1 MLQLLLSYSPENLQT
16 VYLEAKAN
24 YENKKA
30 YKSTAGER
38 TYRDNINHTFDLNSA
53 LDDDY
58 YDYDFIEITLR
69 RVLKPFKISYIPL
82 DIYKT
87 DYTFYK
93 LSGMIGKQSKIVK
106 SIMPRKLELD
116 LINLNLIE
124 YKQEDIDTKKPY
136 RIISL
141 HSIVQVEEIPQR
153 WYMSRHKSYWQI
165 VQLNSKYIVCNDN
178 KEVCTFW
185 VKMMNGKSFD
195 DNNSY
200 INPSV

>member
-1 MLQLLLSYSPENLQT
+1 M
-16 VYLEAKAN
+16 
-24 YENKKA
+24 
-30 YKSTAGER
+30 
-38 TYRDNINHTFDLNSA
+38 NSA

-58 YDYDFIEITLR
+58 FDYDFTEITLR

-87 DYTFYK
+87 DYTLYK

-124 YKQEDIDTKKPY
+124 YKQEDIVTKKPY

-153 WYMSRHKSYWQI
+153 WYMSRHKSYCQ
-165 VQLNSKYIVCNDN
+165 KR
-178 KEVCTFW
+178 
-185 VKMMNGKSFD
+185 
-195 DNNSY
+195 
-200 INPSV
+200 